1 MLDDKP
7 DKRGADRRARAF
19 AWFVLYFF
27 VAFFIADVVRDIP
40 TQPQPSLSV
49 QELMRS
55 PIPFSDST
63 SFTSVAL
70 DLYNNKQFTPPSE
83 WIIHLWPPGFM
94 VLEALVLLVFG
105 INVPF
110 ILVLDLLVA
119 ISMAILFA
127 LGRAYL
133 LSINPDERL
142 SLIPLVLLLFPLPRM
157 FLLEPLSLILGEGF
171 AIIFFLISLLL
182 TLFAA
187 RSKSIPVAVLA
198 GLALAWSAYLR
209 SQFEALVVVLT
220 AVAICIAAVLIVRAV
235 WARKPTDFRQIRAI
249 AIALLVAHVAMLPW
263 RIHNFEDFH
272 STSWI
277 CCESLRYS
285 NAGKTNKQLND
296 ENAGW
301 LVVGEANIACN
312 LEPSYCGSSDSGA
325 YYRVFREHAGE
336 WVLSKL
342 LLAPSYWFSDLGS
355 YASPATDNSP
365 LDFLANAFYL
375 ACVFATFPLIWY
387 IRRRPDAQIFFW
399 FSASFYAAFLVIF
412 TLIQF
417 ETRYFYAMKIVALF
431 SVALLA
437 TIAWK
442 APRPHRGLVE

>member
-1 MLDDKP
+1 
-7 DKRGADRRARAF
+7 
-19 AWFVLYFF
+19 
-27 VAFFIADVVRDIP
+27 
-40 TQPQPSLSV
+40 
-49 QELMRS
+49 MRS